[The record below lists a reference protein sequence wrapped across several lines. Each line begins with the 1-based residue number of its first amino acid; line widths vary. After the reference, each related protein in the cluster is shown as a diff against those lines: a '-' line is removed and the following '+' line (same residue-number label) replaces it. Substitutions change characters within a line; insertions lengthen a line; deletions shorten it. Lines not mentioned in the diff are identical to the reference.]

1 MKATVEQKL
10 SIGYVGLDKV
20 LLEGSST
27 CLGPPGRFRQNG
39 AIYRIGHMTKYDFFK
54 GGGSTKIFRQVV
66 FFGIFGGR
74 PALSFKDFDSRLA
87 VLF

>member
-39 AIYRIGHMTKYDFFK
+39 AIYRIGHMTKNDFFR
-54 GGGSTKIFRQVV
+54 GGWVDQKFSTSCVFWNLWGSS
-66 FFGIFGGR
+66 G
-74 PALSFKDFDSRLA
+74 ALLQGF
-87 VLF
+87 